1 MIILAS
7 KHLWCPLRCGI
18 DTGPD
23 RNDEVTDALRRSHSG
38 LQLDLEFYLRPLLSL
53 NSSQVR
59 YADKKVIDFINPYAQ
74 FLGTR
79 FDREMSRFRKL
90 AWEWY
95 SRITHEN
102 GEYELNLLKL
112 HRHWEE
118 FNLVQTSLSSCF
130 EHISQFCNSKS
141 KRSSS
146 TTKVLQDYRAL
157 RNQIEQFEREINF
170 FVQVEVSIRG
180 VAEMKVSNKMAKTV
194 RMLTILAFFFI
205 PASFVAAVFGA
216 DLQAFDS
223 GSVKLSTFIGTLI
236 SLVVATW
243 VIAGIAIA
251 RDSGW
256 LKDLSKSVSAS
267 RRSQN
272 WENGDSGGKVV

>member
-7 KHLWCPLRCGI
+7 KHLWCPLRCEQE
-18 DTGPD
+18 
-23 RNDEVTDALRRSHSG
+23 EVTKTLRCSHPG
-38 LQLDLEFYLRPLLSL
+38 LQLDPEFYLRPLLSL
-53 NSSQVR
+53 NSSQIR
-59 YADKKVIDFINPYAQ
+59 YADKKVIDFIIPYAQ

-79 FDREMSRFRKL
+79 FDHEMSRFRKL

-95 SRITHEN
+95 ARITREN
-102 GEYELNLLKL
+102 GEYELNLPKL
-112 HRHWEE
+112 HKHWEE
-118 FNLVQTSLSSCF
+118 FNLVQTSLCRCF

-146 TTKVLQDYRAL
+146 TAKLLQDYRAL

-205 PASFVAAVFGA
+205 PASFGASVFGS
-216 DLQAFDS
+216 DLQVFDS
-223 GSVKLSTFIGTLI
+223 GNVKLSTFIGTLV
-236 SLVVATW
+236 SLVVGTW

-251 RDSGW
+251 SHSGW
-256 LKDLSKSVSAS
+256 LKNFLKRARTNRRYQS
-267 RRSQN
+267 RN
-272 WENGDSGGKVV
+272 NGDSWNAV